1 VSRSK
6 VFSANDGGVELAVV
20 PGRSAHS
27 EQGLVSGV
35 MRCLFCGQFPLLC
48 VVHALVVFSSF
59 LSHPEDRSLLH
70 WLYFCIPASPSSP
83 PSRSSSTC
91 ARRRSFGGF
100 LIDTGVFTPAGRAKA
115 PLIGLRLVSAT
126 FYRRLQLTADFF
138 VATSVSRADA
148 APHLVVARVRG
159 FEFVPFWSLG

>member
-59 LSHPEDRSLLH
+59 LSHPEDRS
-70 WLYFCIPASPSSP
+70 WLRPP
-83 PSRSSSTC
+83 PSP
-91 ARRRSFGGF
+91 F
-100 LIDTGVFTPAGRAKA
+100 LP
-115 PLIGLRLVSAT
+115 PL
-126 FYRRLQLTADFF
+126 
-138 VATSVSRADA
+138 VA
-148 APHLVVARVRG
+148 
-159 FEFVPFWSLG
+159 EFVVFGAPAVALEYISMA